1 MRLKNSLK
9 LFLVFFRIGA
19 FTFGGGYAMLPL
31 IARELSEK
39 NDWIKQDEIVDI
51 VAVSQS
57 MPGVLAIN
65 MATFTGY
72 KIAGIAGAIAS
83 TLGVVL
89 PSFIIISALSFFY
102 VQFKDNRYV
111 SYAFDGIN
119 AVVVFLILSSFYG
132 LSKKAVKKA
141 FGAVILIISCALVLF
156 RLVDAVIVI
165 IAAGVIGVIWQAAT
179 GKASRAK
186 Q

>member
-1 MRLKNSLK
+1 MRVKILCK
-9 LFLVFFRIGA
+9 LFLTFFKIGA

-39 NDWIKQDEIVDI
+39 NDWIKKEETVDI

-72 KIAGIAGAIAS
+72 KIAGFFGAAAS
-83 TLGVVL
+83 MLGIVL

-102 VQFKDNRYV
+102 VQFKENRYV

-119 AVVVFLILSSFYG
+119 AVVVFLVLNSFYG
-132 LSKKAVKKA
+132 LSKKTVKKV
-141 FGAVILIISCALVLF
+141 FGAALLIISCALVFF
-156 RLVDAVIVI
+156 RVVDAVVVI
-165 IAAGVIGVIWQAAT
+165 IAAGAAGLIRQAVT
-179 GKASRAK
+179 ERRA
-186 Q
+186 